1 MQPAHTNT
9 STTMA
14 KSMVINVEIQIE
26 NTAKEN
32 VKIFFLLR
40 TFMSYVFTHA
50 DWPHYLNNLVLQ
62 LVLGIPL
69 ESVHG
74 FFRVGT
80 IYLLSGAGAGLYR

>member
-1 MQPAHTNT
+1 
-9 STTMA
+9 
-14 KSMVINVEIQIE
+14 
-26 NTAKEN
+26 
-32 VKIFFLLR
+32 
-40 TFMSYVFTHA
+40 MSYVFTHA
-50 DWPHYLNNLVLQ
+50 DWLHYISNLVLQ